1 MENVYR
7 THTCGELR
15 ATDSGKKVIL
25 SGWIN
30 KIRDKGK
37 IAFIDLRDREGIT
50 QVILFPTENPS
61 LREELD
67 KCSLE
72 SCIRVEGTVQLR
84 KSPNPKIP
92 TGEVEVRVEKLTVL
106 SKAKRLPF
114 LLDDPTVNEE
124 LRLKY
129 RYLDLRKPENFQR
142 LKSRHEITM
151 IIRQFLSNEGFL
163 EIETPLLA
171 KSTPEGARDYLVPS
185 RLWPGKFYALPQSPQ
200 LFKQLLMVAGIDK
213 YFQIARCLR
222 DEDLRADRQPE
233 FTQVDIEMSFVTR
246 EDVLNTMERM
256 IYHLL
261 KEFAGVEIKLPL
273 PRYSY
278 EYLMENYGSD
288 KPDLRFSLKLEALG
302 PTDTHSSDNV
312 TKYFVITPEELSQH
326 AETPLKKRLQRF
338 LDEVKSVRWE
348 SVTSLGV
355 LQKKGTKLKTLY
367 QNGSLGE
374 IFEELNKHE
383 LNLETDGILVIARG
397 SRHAVNESLGEIRTF
412 AGRLLELAPKDSYNV
427 FWVIDWPMFEWDD
440 EEQRWTA
447 MHHPFTHPRIEDLPL
462 LEKDPSKV
470 KALAYDMVMNGYEIG
485 GGSIRIHDQEL
496 QKRIFKIINLSEEEA
511 KERFG
516 FLLEAFEYGP
526 PPHGGIA
533 FGLDR
538 LVMILTGAE
547 TIRDVIAFP
556 KNKKAQLPVVDAP
569 NEVTDE
575 QLQELHIKIVHDSET
590 TSIN

>member
-1 MENVYR
+1 M
-7 THTCGELR
+7 
-15 ATDSGKKVIL
+15 
-25 SGWIN
+25 
-30 KIRDKGK
+30 
-37 IAFIDLRDREGIT
+37 
-50 QVILFPTENPS
+50 
-61 LREELD
+61 
-67 KCSLE
+67 
-72 SCIRVEGTVQLR
+72 
-84 KSPNPKIP
+84 
-92 TGEVEVRVEKLTVL
+92 
-106 SKAKRLPF
+106 
-114 LLDDPTVNEE
+114 
-124 LRLKY
+124 
-129 RYLDLRKPENFQR
+129 
-142 LKSRHEITM
+142 
-151 IIRQFLSNEGFL
+151 
-163 EIETPLLA
+163 
-171 KSTPEGARDYLVPS
+171 
-185 RLWPGKFYALPQSPQ
+185 
-200 LFKQLLMVAGIDK
+200 
-213 YFQIARCLR
+213 
-222 DEDLRADRQPE
+222 
-233 FTQVDIEMSFVTR
+233 
-246 EDVLNTMERM
+246 
-256 IYHLL
+256 
-261 KEFAGVEIKLPL
+261 
-273 PRYSY
+273 
-278 EYLMENYGSD
+278 
-288 KPDLRFSLKLEALG
+288 
-302 PTDTHSSDNV
+302 
-312 TKYFVITPEELSQH
+312 
-326 AETPLKKRLQRF
+326 
-338 LDEVKSVRWE
+338 
-348 SVTSLGV
+348 
-355 LQKKGTKLKTLY
+355 Y